1 VNSIPRKQPVA
12 VRVAFGMVIGVLAVV
27 CSSDQAH
34 SQSST
39 RKNPSEWTSLV
50 APVAPSIPVSPAFT
64 VAPAIPESPVVPES
78 PAIENP
84 LVLNNPLKDLRQ
96 PDPSDLLEQDVPAPR
111 ILGNTNYSSRQNRS
125 EPVLPI
131 GWSQPGLR
139 HRQLYFQDDQIE
151 RGNEKRQFPNAAAG
165 GKFFKSL
172 FVFPIRLVTG
182 N

>member
-1 VNSIPRKQPVA
+1 
-12 VRVAFGMVIGVLAVV
+12 M
-27 CSSDQAH
+27 
-34 SQSST
+34 
-39 RKNPSEWTSLV
+39 
-50 APVAPSIPVSPAFT
+50 APVAPSIPVSTAYT
-64 VAPAIPESPVVPES
+64 VAPAIPESPAILES

-84 LVLNNPLKDLRQ
+84 LVLNNPFENLRQ
-96 PDPSDLLEQDVPAPR
+96 PDPSGLLEQDVPALQ

-125 EPVLPI
+125 EPVLPV

-151 RGNEKRQFPNAAAG
+151 RGIEKRQFPNAAAG

-172 FVFPIRLVTG
+172 LAFPIRLVTG